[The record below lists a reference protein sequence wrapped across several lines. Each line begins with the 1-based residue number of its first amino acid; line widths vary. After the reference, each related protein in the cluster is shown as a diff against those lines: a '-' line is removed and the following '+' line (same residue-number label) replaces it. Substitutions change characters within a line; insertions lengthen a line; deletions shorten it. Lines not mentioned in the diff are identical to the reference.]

1 MPTHITPERMCSQRP
16 IPYWMKS
23 IDMSAP
29 HRGTR
34 EIVED
39 HREHEAR
46 DDGTPECV
54 ERVLHVVPPGD
65 GDGRE
70 YSTRDPQPQPGIGFA
85 SGREAP
91 RIESGERLGMG
102 DV

>member
-1 MPTHITPERMCSQRP
+1 MWSQRP

-23 IDMSAP
+23 IDMSGP

-34 EIVED
+34 EIVEH

-46 DDGTPECV
+46 DHGAPECV
-54 ERVLHVVPPGD
+54 ERVLHAAPPGH

-70 YSTRDPQPQPGIGFA
+70 YSTRAPAPQPEIACA
-85 SGREAP
+85 SGGEAP
-91 RIESGERLGMG
+91 RIERGERLRVR
-102 DV
+102 DVACLPRRVMA